1 MYILGERI
9 LMNTRST
16 HGIFD
21 LPELRDREQ
30 VFLDRSHAGQ
40 ILAEMLES
48 YRQKDAIVLGIP
60 AGGVPVAAI
69 IAVRLNL
76 SFDVAIVSK
85 ITLPW
90 NTEAGYGAVA
100 FDGTIKLN
108 DDMLLHLGLSK
119 EDVQNGISKTK
130 SKVRHRVK
138 KLRNKRP
145 FPSLENCSTILVDD
159 GLASGFTM
167 RVAIEALKNAGAIQ
181 IIVAVPTG
189 HDNAVRTIADQVD
202 AVYCPN
208 IRKGWQFAVASAYQR
223 WTDVDESEVMQILQD
238 PTT

>member
-1 MYILGERI
+1 
-9 LMNTRST
+9 MNTRST

-30 VFLDRSHAGQ
+30 VFLDRAHAGQ

-48 YRQKDAIVLGIP
+48 YRQKDSIVLGIP

-69 IAVRLNL
+69 IAVQLNL

-119 EDVQNGISKTK
+119 EDIQKGISKTK
-130 SKVRHRVK
+130 SKVKHRVK
-138 KLRNKRP
+138 KLRGERL
-145 FPSLENCSTILVDD
+145 FPNLKNCSTILVDD

-189 HDNAVRTIADQVD
+189 HDNAVRTIATQVD
-202 AVYCPN
+202 TVYCPN

-223 WTDVDESEVMQILQD
+223 WTDVGESEVMQILQD
-238 PTT
+238 LTT

>member
-1 MYILGERI
+1 
-9 LMNTRST
+9 MNTPSNLV
-16 HGIFD
+16 IFD

-30 VFLDRSHAGQ
+30 VFLDRAHAGQ
-40 ILAEMLES
+40 VLAGMLES
-48 YRQKDAIVLGIP
+48 YREKDAIVLGIP

-69 IAVRLNL
+69 IAVQL
-76 SFDVAIVSK
+76 SLFFDVAVVSK

-108 DDMLLHLGLSK
+108 DNMLSYLGLSRK
-119 EDVQNGISKTK
+119 DIQNGISKTK
-130 SKVRHRVK
+130 SKVQHRVK
-138 KLRNKRP
+138 KLRKKRP
-145 FPSLENCSTILVDD
+145 FPNLKNCSTILVDD
-159 GLASGFTM
+159 GLASGFTI
-167 RVAIEALKNAGAIQ
+167 RVAIEALKNAGATQ

-189 HDNAVRTIADQVD
+189 HDRAVRTIADQVE

-223 WTDVDESEVMQILQD
+223 WTDVDESEVMQILQAS
-238 PTT
+238 TT

>member
-1 MYILGERI
+1 
-9 LMNTRST
+9 MNTRST

-30 VFLDRSHAGQ
+30 VFLDRAHAGQ

-69 IAVRLNL
+69 IAVQLKL

-108 DDMLLHLGLSK
+108 DDMLLRLGLSK

-138 KLRNKRP
+138 KLRNERP
-145 FPSLENCSTILVDD
+145 FPNIENCSTIIVDD

-167 RVAIEALKNAGAIQ
+167 RVAIEALKNAGATQ

-189 HDNAVRTIADQVD
+189 HYNAVRTIADQVD
-202 AVYCPN
+202 ALYCPN

-223 WTDVDESEVMQILQD
+223 WSDVDESKVIQILQNL
-238 PTT
+238 TT

>member
-1 MYILGERI
+1 MLILGERI
-9 LMNTRST
+9 FMNTRST
-16 HGIFD
+16 YGIFD

-30 VFLDRSHAGQ
+30 VFFDRAHAGQ
-40 ILAEMLES
+40 ILAVMLES

-60 AGGVPVAAI
+60 AGGVPVAAV
-69 IAVRLNL
+69 IAVQLNL
-76 SFDVAIVSK
+76 PFDVAIVSK

-108 DDMLLHLGLSK
+108 DDMLLHLRLSEK
-119 EDVQNGISKTK
+119 DVQNGINKTK

-138 KLRNKRP
+138 KLRGEHP
-145 FPSLENCSTILVDD
+145 FPNLKNCSTILVDD

-167 RVAIEALKNAGAIQ
+167 RVAIEALKNAGAIH

-189 HDNAVRTIADQVD
+189 HDNAVKTIALEVD
-202 AVYCPN
+202 ALYCPN
-208 IRKGWQFAVASAYQR
+208 IRRGWQFAVASAYKR
-223 WTDVDESEVMQILQD
+223 WSDVDEAEVIQILQD
-238 PTT
+238 PAT

>member
-1 MYILGERI
+1 M
-9 LMNTRST
+9 ST
-16 HGIFD
+16 YSNHGIFD
-21 LPELRDREQ
+21 LSELRGREQ
-30 VFLDRSHAGQ
+30 VFLDRAHAGQ
-40 ILAEMLES
+40 ILAGMLES

-69 IAVRLNL
+69 IAVQLNL
-76 SFDVAIVSK
+76 IFDVAIVSK

-119 EDVQNGISKTK
+119 EDVQNGIRRTR

-138 KLRNKRP
+138 KLRNERP
-145 FPSLENCSTILVDD
+145 FPNLKNCSTILVDD

-167 RVAIEALKNAGAIQ
+167 RVAIEALKKAGAIQ

-189 HDNAVRTIADQVD
+189 HDNAVRTIANQVD

-223 WTDVDESEVMQILQD
+223 WTDVDESEVVQLLQD
-238 PTT
+238 STT